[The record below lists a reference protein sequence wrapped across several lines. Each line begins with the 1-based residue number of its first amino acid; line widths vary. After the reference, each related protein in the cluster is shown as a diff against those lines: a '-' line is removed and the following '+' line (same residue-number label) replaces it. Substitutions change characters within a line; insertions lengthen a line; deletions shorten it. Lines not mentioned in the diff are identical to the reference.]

1 MEQYIAIIKD
11 DIKRF
16 IKNYLIAGE
25 LVDMT
30 GMSDLEEYIPS
41 KYPYLSILFLL
52 KQNGLNKDETWF
64 VENYNSQLID
74 ETGEL
79 KKSLGHFLY
88 NKNDVE
94 ALTAQLLEMKNQV
107 NSLSQERDELK
118 IQKQELKSQNI
129 SLEEENVMLK
139 QKVDDLTSMIEKL
152 ESSLNS
158 PKATIYP
165 SPETK
170 SQPDVNQTSIDKTKS
185 LNIVDMGT
193 SVLWCTSNLGAEND
207 WCLGDYFSWG
217 ALEDCSFFAHDADG
231 YDKVFY
237 KNIAG
242 NEKYDAALNK
252 RGTGYRIPT
261 DEDWR
266 ALLEVCDY
274 PYKTI
279 KKNGLWFIE
288 LRSRKTHNQLFLPV
302 IGHMEKEDICNVGV
316 AEYWSSVQY
325 SGKSAYIFRAKENGQ
340 WEIDIIA
347 KWCGL
352 QIRPIYSEID
362 QNTDNLP
369 EATTISSFSLFSK
382 ILSRQIS
389 QVAKQIAKDN
399 EMFTRINNPVNY
411 NKKYPPKEKINMS
424 NVFVEIIRDCLP
436 HGKSVFENDP
446 INSSGLDFD
455 KLNAILSSEYKVEPI
470 SKQSFYRMTF
480 KDLKIRIVSLLAD

>member
-25 LVDMT
+25 LVDIT

-41 KYPYLSILFLL
+41 KYPYLSILYLL
-52 KQNGLNKDETWF
+52 KQNDLNKDETWF

-79 KKSLGHFLY
+79 KKSLGHFLC
-88 NKNDVE
+88 NKNDVD
-94 ALTAQLLEMKNQV
+94 ALMAQLLEMKNQV

-118 IQKQELKSQNI
+118 NQKQELKSQNI
-129 SLEEENVMLK
+129 SLEEENLMLK
-139 QKVDDLTSMIEKL
+139 QQVDTLKSTIEKL
-152 ESSLNS
+152 EQSINTSK
-158 PKATIYP
+158 PIIYP

-170 SQPDVNQTSIDKTKS
+170 SKPDVSLTGIDKMKS
-185 LNIVDMGT
+185 LNTVDMGT

-217 ALEDCSFFAHDADG
+217 ALEDCSFFAHDAYG
-231 YDKVFY
+231 YDKVFH

-242 NEKYDAALNK
+242 NEKYDAALK
-252 RGTGYRIPT
+252 KLGFGYRIPT
-261 DEDWR
+261 DIEWQE
-266 ALLEVCDY
+266 LLAVCEY

-279 KKNGLWFIE
+279 ERNSLCFFE
-288 LRSRKTHNQLFLPV
+288 LRSRETHNHLFLPI
-302 IGHMEKEDICNVGV
+302 IGHMEREDICNFGV

-325 SGKSAYIFRAKENGQ
+325 SGKSAKIFRAKENGQ
-340 WEIDIIA
+340 WEIDIVA

-352 QIRPIYSEID
+352 QIRPVYSETY

-369 EATTISSFSLFSK
+369 EATTISSFSLVSK
-382 ILSRQIS
+382 IISRQIS
-389 QVAKQIAKDN
+389 QVAKQIAKNN